1 MNATSDKIN
10 YIVSSILLTII
21 NVYIDQKLV
30 SYWILSG
37 KGMAG
42 NIMHWKA
49 MSAVASQWMTLYKT
63 FFFSEIKQP
72 LFYKKCRVC
81 SSKLSTD

>member
-1 MNATSDKIN
+1 MALIIVQSHDINFHLMNATSDKIN

-30 SYWILSG
+30 SYWILSD

-49 MSAVASQWMTLYKT
+49 MSAVASQ
-63 FFFSEIKQP
+63 
-72 LFYKKCRVC
+72 
-81 SSKLSTD
+81 

>member
-21 NVYIDQKLV
+21 NVHIDQKLV
-30 SYWILSG
+30 SYWILSD

-49 MSAVASQWMTLYKT
+49 MSAVASQ
-63 FFFSEIKQP
+63 
-72 LFYKKCRVC
+72 
-81 SSKLSTD
+81 